1 MADIGRLLGG
11 LGAAFKNEVP
21 QFQQQMRQ
29 EDLYNQRMAEMK
41 LQREQAAEDRDY
53 EMRGRLLADDER
65 RVKTLFT
72 DTEAVMP
79 FLEAGDYSTIER
91 KFADRVNILGRAGV
105 DTSNSTR
112 ITRLAMAASQGDV
125 QAQEALAAELGRTR
139 QAGITAGVIKG
150 PQTIKASDIYRGN
163 IVTRDSS
170 GNITQTPVGGDAGY
184 VSDDELRNQREKLTA
199 SMKGIKDSSSATLD
213 TYKKIESLT
222 AAVRAA
228 QAPNASEDVLRAGR
242 TALGTIQTLMAR
254 MASPGVVT
262 DADFRTQAGAQGLA
276 AAAMGYLQGSGIN
289 QSAIMATF
297 DATDPLTV
305 NPALIMEQAKALAAG
320 STSTLLN
327 NFASNR
333 RVADIYQMSNQFKD
347 SYFKGDA
354 ARNLRTLGGLADPD
368 FDSVA
373 YFTNPSEYL
382 NNRDSSASTP
392 IEIVSAPKEYR
403 YATEA
408 ESDAAADRGEYGPGD
423 VIYIGNQRFEI
434 GEEI

>member
-53 EMRGRLLADDER
+53 EMRNRLLADDER

-72 DTEAVMP
+72 DVESIMP
-79 FLEAGDYSTIER
+79 FAEAGDYSTIER
-91 KFADRVNILGRAGV
+91 KFADRVNILGKAGV
-105 DTSNSTR
+105 DTSNSIR
-112 ITRLAMAASQGDV
+112 ISRLAMAASQGDA
-125 QAQEALAAELGRTR
+125 QAQEALRAELGRTR

-163 IVTRDSS
+163 IITRDSS
-170 GNITQTPVGGDAGY
+170 GNIAQTPINDGGGY
-184 VSDDELRNQREKLTA
+184 VSDDELKSQREKLTS

-222 AAVRAA
+222 AAVVAA
-228 QAPNASEDVLRAGR
+228 QQQGASDRVLRAGR

-262 DADFRTQAGAQGLA
+262 DADFRTQAGAQSLS
-276 AAAMGYLQGSGIN
+276 AAAMGFLQGSGIN

-305 NPALIMEQAKALAAG
+305 DPNLIMQQAKALAAG

-333 RVADIYQMSNQFKD
+333 RIADIYQMSPQFKD

-354 ARNLRTLGGLADPD
+354 ARNLRTLGGLANPD
-368 FDSVA
+368 FDSVS
-373 YFTNPSEYL
+373 YFSNPSEYL
-382 NNRDSSASTP
+382 NNNQSSRINAPQSS
-392 IEIVSAPKEYR
+392 VSEFR
-403 YATEA
+403 YATESEA
-408 ESDAAADRGEYGPGD
+408 ADAADRGEYGPGD
-423 VIYIGNQRFEI
+423 VIYIGEQRFEI
-434 GEEI
+434 GEEL